1 MIRRPPRSTLFPYT
15 TLFRSLR
22 KIVWLLACLLAFTSV
37 ALLPSCQRGRAHWQ
51 GGQKLIILGIDG
63 MDPQLLAR
71 FMQEGK
77 MPNFATLAQRGSFKP
92 LTSSIPP
99 QSPGAWANMITGRN
113 AGGHGLFDFIHR
125 DPKTLAL
132 YFSASRVEAP
142 KHSIHL
148 GSWVIPLGIGSA
160 EQLRRG

>member
-63 MDPQLLAR
+63 MDPQLLTR

-77 MPNFATLAQRGSFKP
+77 MPNFATLAQRGSFKR
-92 LTSSIPP
+92 LTSTIPP
-99 QSPGAWANMITGRN
+99 QNPVAWSNLITVMN
-113 AGGHGLFDFIHR
+113 AGGHGLFGLINLYTTN
-125 DPKTLAL
+125 PAS
-132 YFSASRVEAP
+132 YFSS
-142 KHSIHL
+142 S
-148 GSWVIPLGIGSA
+148 
-160 EQLRRG
+160 